1 VLFFNVDFADV
12 ATSTRYPC
20 IARNE
25 QLMANPPGMTRRELL
40 TGAAGAAAAASL
52 GGIAGCFPGTEGS
65 WPDAS
70 PDTFSS
76 CDCPEPIAS
85 AATTSTEGQRPPVQ
99 GAATVVTLQR
109 KDSIDS
115 QGRSLDQPYLDVVQ
129 SMVDDVLSAL
139 AGGAANPWSVILPT
153 VGRCT
158 RIGLKVNCL
167 NTYFSTSPAIVRA
180 LIKSLVTK
188 AEVCPGKIIV
198 WDRRLDELN
207 GAGQYT
213 DEHLQGAQLLGTVNS
228 TTDLHGPGYS
238 RDDFGTFHGSTPR
251 LSRILTDHTD
261 VTINCPVLKTH
272 GQSGVTGAL
281 KNIYGIINIP
291 ASYHSDEEKKIRLQD
306 ALPAL
311 YNIPKIR
318 DSIKLTIVDALRAV
332 TLADTA
338 DRPDSLPGRIFASL
352 DPVALDRYALDLV
365 NQLRATR
372 NKSPIAGDIVS
383 WLDNAYQLGLGA
395 REYKLVDL
403 TPAADGGV
411 GMDGAAAGD

>member
-1 VLFFNVDFADV
+1 
-12 ATSTRYPC
+12 
-20 IARNE
+20 
-25 QLMANPPGMTRRELL
+25 MANRSGMTRREIL

-52 GGIAGCFPGTEGS
+52 GGLAGCFPGVGGKG
-65 WPDAS
+65 PDAS
-70 PDTFSS
+70 PDTFSTCGCGDS
-76 CDCPEPIAS
+76 DYAAAS
-85 AATTSTEGQRPPVQ
+85 TSAEGQRPPVS
-99 GAATVVTLQR
+99 GAATVVTIQR
-109 KDSIDS
+109 KDSIDA
-115 QGRSLDQPYLDVVQ
+115 QGLSLDPPYLEVVQ

-153 VGRCT
+153 ASRCT

-167 NTYFSTSPAIVRA
+167 NPFFPTSPAIVRA
-180 LIKSLVTK
+180 VIRSLVTN
-188 AEVCPGKIIV
+188 AGICPGNIVV
-198 WDRRLDELN
+198 WDRRLDELT

-213 DEHLQGAQLLGTVNS
+213 DEHLQGAQLVGTVNS

-238 RDDFGTFHGSTPR
+238 RDDFGTFYGSTPR

-272 GQSGVTGAL
+272 NQSGVTGAL

-291 ASYHSDEEKKIRLQD
+291 ASFHSDEEKKIRLQD

-311 YNIPKIR
+311 YSIPKIR

-338 DRPDSLPGRIFASL
+338 DRPDILPRRIFASL
-352 DPVALDRYALDLV
+352 DPVALDRYAIDLV

-372 NKSPIAGDIVS
+372 GKGAVDEKDPTLLG
-383 WLDNAYQLGLGA
+383 WLENAHQMGLGA
-395 REYKLVDL
+395 KEYRLVDL
-403 TPAADGGV
+403 SPAVDGGAGV
-411 GMDGAAAGD
+411 DAAVDS